1 MTLAV
6 GAADRAAAAGFYR
19 KALARQEA
27 ATGAGSEPVSIVLNA
42 LATVVD
48 PKEGIALLQRA
59 LAIDRSVLGPRH
71 PQTATTET
79 NLAGKLVNAG
89 RWDDGLAAGAEALS
103 IFLETLGY
111 EHPRC
116 AIAASIMAYAL
127 EKLGDRGRAEKMY
140 RMAVAIDEAAYGVK
154 HPQTVADQKALGEFL
169 RRR

>member
-1 MTLAV
+1 
-6 GAADRAAAAGFYR
+6 
-19 KALARQEA
+19 
-27 ATGAGSEPVSIVLNA
+27 
-42 LATVVD
+42 VVD

-103 IFLETLGY
+103 IFGETLGY

-140 RMAVAIDEAAYGVK
+140 RMAVAIDEAAYGAK
-154 HPQTVADQKALGEFL
+154 HPQTVADQKALREFL